1 LVVEDVIIPPS
12 APSFTSETKYGALS
26 LLNPSEGAI
35 VEPFELKTY
44 SDGTKNY
51 TYEKFTHTRINK
63 TTYYMSSNPPLEK
76 YIVNGITY
84 YTVWSEV
91 RPRPYFDSPH
101 TELYY
106 NAPNGIR
113 NNVSY
118 YSTPNN
124 PEYSNVNGS
133 IIYHSTFFTPAI

>member
-1 LVVEDVIIPPS
+1 M
-12 APSFTSETKYGALS
+12 G
-26 LLNPSEGAI
+26 GAI
-35 VEPFELKTY
+35 IEPFELKTY

-91 RPRPYFDSPH
+91 REQQYSDSPYV
-101 TELYY
+101 EIYY
-106 NAPNGIR
+106 NAPSGISGL
-113 NNVSY
+113 VST
-118 YSTPNN
+118 YSTPAN
-124 PEYSNVNGS
+124 PHYSNVNGS
-133 IIYHSTFFTPAI
+133 VNYVATFFTSAN